1 MTLPPFLSD
10 GADLRLRV
18 MRLHGEPRWWLTAGS
33 SRALDHFLRSG
44 LGRRWPL
51 QALRA
56 RMALPAVGAAWRP
69 DVAAWLRTIGHQPEC
84 ALAVQ
89 LGSPGRYRKYVAM
102 GLAGDQR
109 PRWVL
114 KASCTPDSRASI
126 RADAEALRAV
136 RNAMP
141 AGVVVPRLFGVTE
154 IGGVVFSLQEACPR
168 PTSGRFHTWSD
179 HHRRF
184 CGSLFA
190 LPVTGAA
197 DWRTAVATREVVR
210 LRIAAL
216 GGDARA
222 LADTCGRL
230 LAFAVGALAGQAVRL
245 GWVHRDFTPWNTLKR
260 DNALAVVDWEWA
272 DSGWIP
278 LHDALHFHLFPAIH
292 AGADDPELW
301 ERFSG
306 EQSPLTGLASD
317 LGIAGPVA
325 PYGALYLYDTLLFYA
340 DAIAT
345 DPSQRFSDPL
355 LQRLKGLADRWVGR
369 WQATVL
375 AKAQA

>member
-1 MTLPPFLSD
+1 MALPPYFVE
-10 GADLRLRV
+10 GGDLHLRV
-18 MRLHGEPRWWLTAGS
+18 MSLRAEARWWFTPGT

-56 RMALPAVGAAWRP
+56 RLALPSLRAHWRP
-69 DVAAWLRTIGHQPEC
+69 EVAAWIQSLGHQSERD
-84 ALAVQ
+84 LAVQ
-89 LGSPGRYRKYVAM
+89 LGFPGRYRKYVCM
-102 GLAGDQR
+102 GMDGQQR

-114 KASCTPDSRASI
+114 KASGTPDSRASI
-126 RADAEALRAV
+126 HADADALRAV
-136 RNAMP
+136 RIAMP
-141 AGVVVPRLFGVTE
+141 AGVVVPRLFGITE
-154 IGGVVFSLQEACPR
+154 IDGVVFSLQEACPR

-197 DWRTAVATREVVR
+197 NWQVAVAVRERVR
-210 LRIAAL
+210 ERLAAL
-216 GGDARA
+216 GGDAQ
-222 LADTCGRL
+222 LIADTCGRL
-230 LAFAVGALAGQAVRL
+230 LTFATGALAGRTIRL

-278 LHDALHFHLFPAIH
+278 LHDAFHFHLFPAIH

-301 ERFSG
+301 ERFAG
-306 EQSPLTGLASD
+306 EQSPLAGLVND
-317 LGIAGPVA
+317 LGIAGSVA

-340 DAIAT
+340 DAIAAN
-345 DPSQRFSDPL
+345 PGQRFSDPL
-355 LQRLKGLADRWVGR
+355 LQRLKVLADLWVGR
-369 WQATVL
+369 WQETVL
-375 AKAQA
+375 VGARS